1 MLCPN
6 CQSKNRDAA
15 KFCDECG
22 FPLTG
27 AIARAAHASL
37 LDNEAEAFTHANSNA
52 ANVRGGDLGDEIVES
67 AQYLPFFEDDEDVR
81 EQAEGDSTG
90 AVAAVSGGESIDEAD
105 GLYGI
110 EVPVAFDGT
119 SGGAGPEI
127 ETAKYG
133 ARAASSGIG
142 DIEDEV
148 QAAGEFSVAATPSIA
163 VADGSGQD
171 AFSVSADSAQMVG
184 AADADLAQVPGSVD
198 ADPTQMIGSANGDS
212 TQTLVS
218 EDANSAQ
225 MIPSADADP
234 TQMISS
240 ADADP
245 TQMIGAGDADPT
257 QMIGSSDPT
266 QVIIPNDGDVTQVIA
281 SGAAAGVSASNS
293 THPVGRDLSGFDRVS
308 DYGEALV
315 DSSYDSRI
323 GGWHDGGTMKMNPVA
338 SDDGMYGAR
347 DYIASATTEQKSHK
361 GRNVAIALIVLALV
375 AAAAVYGTYVM
386 ELWGG
391 KAVPGVVGMTE
402 ADARSVLE
410 GSGFTVK
417 SLQVKSDET
426 EGLVLIMDPSE
437 GSRIEEGSEVTIHMA
452 TARTIPEVIGL
463 PQEEA
468 AVRFKE
474 DGFEN
479 VSFELEKS
487 DSPENTVISVSP
499 EVGERARSGQ
509 SIVAKVADPY
519 IVPDVAGMYLQDAQ
533 DAIANAGLTSEY
545 YYVNTRDYP
554 DGAIMG
560 TQPAAGE
567 KVTHDTVVSIQ
578 IARARAAELEDLTRE
593 YLAPGAHI
601 TMGAYSYEIETLN
614 SVEYT
619 DNDMVAFSATARPYT
634 SILGET
640 VYISARP
647 INGTIHWSEDNHV
660 ISIS

>member
-37 LDNEAEAFTHANSNA
+37 LDNEAEASSHADGKA
-52 ANVRGGDLGDEIVES
+52 GNVRDADLGDEIVES
-67 AQYLPFFEDDEDVR
+67 AIYLPFFEDAEDVR
-81 EQAEGDSTG
+81 EQPEGDSTEG
-90 AVAAVSGGESIDEAD
+90 AAAESASESIDEAD
-105 GLYGI
+105 ELHGI
-110 EVPVAFDGT
+110 EAPVESDGAFGEAGSETDSGELGAHAT
-119 SGGAGPEI
+119 SFV
-127 ETAKYG
+127 TDD
-133 ARAASSGIG
+133 S
-142 DIEDEV
+142 EDEV
-148 QAAGEFSVAATPSIA
+148 SATGELNVDTTSATDA
-163 VADGSGQD
+163 VDGSDLD
-171 AFSVSADSAQMVG
+171 AFSVDADSAQMIG
-184 AADADLAQVPGSVD
+184 ASGEDRTQMLDSFDGNPTQMIASADV
-198 ADPTQMIGSANGDS
+198 DPTQMIA
-212 TQTLVS
+212 
-218 EDANSAQ
+218 
-225 MIPSADADP
+225 PADADP
-234 TQMISS
+234 TQML
-240 ADADP
+240 
-245 TQMIGAGDADPT
+245 
-257 QMIGSSDPT
+257 GSSDPT
-266 QVIIPNDGDVTQVIA
+266 QVIVPSDDDVTQFIA
-281 SGAAAGVSASNS
+281 SGTAASVS
-293 THPVGRDLSGFDRVS
+293 TPDPTRPIGRDLSGFDRVS
-308 DYGEALV
+308 DYGETLV
-315 DSSYDSRI
+315 DASYGSGI
-323 GGWHDGGTMKMNPVA
+323 GGWRDGGTMKMDPVA
-338 SDDGMYGAR
+338 SDDSIYGGR

-361 GRNVAIALIVLALV
+361 GRTVAIVLIILALV

-391 KAVPGVVGMTE
+391 KAVPSVVGMTE

-468 AVRFKE
+468 AARFKE

-545 YYVNTRDYP
+545 YYVNTRDYS

-601 TMGAYSYEIETLN
+601 TMGMYSYEIESLN

-619 DNDMVAFSATARPYT
+619 DNDTVAFSATARPYT